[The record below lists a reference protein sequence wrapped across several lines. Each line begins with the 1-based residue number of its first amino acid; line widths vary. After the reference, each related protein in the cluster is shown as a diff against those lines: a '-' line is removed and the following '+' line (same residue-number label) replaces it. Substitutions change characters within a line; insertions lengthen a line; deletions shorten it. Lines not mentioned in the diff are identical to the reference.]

1 MSPDRL
7 LELLL
12 SDSPRWLGEA
22 RHHLSLAGEWV
33 RNGRELH
40 ADPSPLLDFYRC
52 IHAFKGACSLMAARL
67 PMAAQIA
74 ARLHDM
80 EGRLA
85 VKDHWVEA
93 ASWLPEF
100 EREMEAIRVGLAGAW
115 QQSAERTGTIR
126 VLVPGRDDYPAS
138 VRARSGGREL
148 VFPWSSIVEFLPGVQ
163 VQARPLVPVR
173 GELLAVIPAQGPAHE
188 GVRFGIAVRTQSG
201 QQIVVP
207 VQELELVYS
216 AEEKS
221 SEQGSSSAA

>member
-22 RHHLSLAGEWV
+22 SHHLAEAGEWV
-33 RNGRELH
+33 RAGRDLRTET
-40 ADPSPLLDFYRC
+40 SPLLDFYRC

-80 EGRLA
+80 EGLLA
-85 VKDHWVEA
+85 IKDRWVEA
-93 ASWLPEF
+93 ASWIPDF
-100 EREMEAIRVGLAGAW
+100 ERAMDTIRAELSGAW

-126 VLVPGRDDYPAS
+126 VLVPGRDDYPTS

-173 GELLAVIPAQGPAHE
+173 GELLAVIPPQGPAHE

-221 SEQGSSSAA
+221 SEQGASSAA